1 VSLAVPLGLTCPVF
15 CVMLYFYEQIND
27 DDDDD
32 DNNNNN
38 DNTIHGQS
46 QYNCDAEI
54 VPTLHS
60 KKIKVRI
67 NVS

>member
-1 VSLAVPLGLTCPVF
+1 
-15 CVMLYFYEQIND
+15 MLYFYEQIND

>member
-1 VSLAVPLGLTCPVF
+1 
-15 CVMLYFYEQIND
+15 MLYFYEQIND

-32 DNNNNN
+32 DDDNNNNN
-38 DNTIHGQS
+38 NTIHGQS